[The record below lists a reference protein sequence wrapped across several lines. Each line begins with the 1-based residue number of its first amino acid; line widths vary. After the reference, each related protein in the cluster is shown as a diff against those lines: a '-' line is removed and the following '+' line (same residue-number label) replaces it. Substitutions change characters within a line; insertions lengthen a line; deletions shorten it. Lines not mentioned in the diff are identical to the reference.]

1 MKLTKK
7 DALRRRHL
15 RVRKKVSGTPQRPRV
30 AVRKSLRHLY
40 LVVIDDSPE
49 TGSRT
54 MATFSTASKET
65 AGKHMANV
73 AQASELG
80 KRTGAELKS
89 RGIGEIVFDRG
100 GYRYHGRVKAI
111 AEAMREAGVTF

>member
-1 MKLTKK
+1 MKLSKK

-15 RVRKKVSGTPQRPRV
+15 RVRGKVSGTAGRPRV

-40 LVVIDDSPE
+40 LTVVDDSPE

-54 MATFSTASKET
+54 LATFTTATKDK

-73 AQASELG
+73 AQAGELG
-80 KRTGAELKS
+80 KLAGAELKN
-89 RGIGEIVFDRG
+89 RGINEIVFDRG
-100 GYRYHGRVKAI
+100 GYRYHGQVKAI
-111 AEAMREAGVTF
+111 AEAMREAGVAF